1 MRSKPI
7 SALEYR
13 NQQFHSLNTAGSG
26 YASWML
32 EQWMNGA
39 LVLMLP
45 ADCWGDVPVGCSR
58 LPKPQA
64 HGWRRQ

>member
-13 NQQFHSLNTAGSG
+13 NQHFHSLNTGSG
-26 YASWML
+26 YASWIL

-58 LPKPQA
+58 LQKPQA